1 MEKNCP
7 ACFYP
12 RETRVIV
19 QYGSKVR
26 SFRLLKDCP
35 NIVPESTPLARIGLA
50 RRMAG
55 EMADPEEIVS
65 LVLDEPDLT
74 KIYRCGGPGGFE
86 PVAGKY
92 NYWVT
97 DIEHRDRTAPPLS
110 AVRDAWEY
118 NYQIYPNN
126 LLDAVCKDL
135 MEDRLKIDF
144 RKIIEVMLRQMSEGE
159 NKNPKPPQDDGGDHN
174 GPKQD
179 N

>member
-1 MEKNCP
+1 MGKNCP

-19 QYGSKVR
+19 QYGSKVH

-35 NIVPESTPLARIGLA
+35 NIVPESTPMARLGLA

-65 LVLDEPDLT
+65 LVLDEPDRS

-97 DIEHRDRTAPPLS
+97 DIAHRDRTAPRLS

-118 NYQIYPNN
+118 NYQIYPNDLIDSVCN
-126 LLDAVCKDL
+126 HLMKNRLGSEIRTALDAIL
-135 MEDRLKIDF
+135 RRLS
-144 RKIIEVMLRQMSEGE
+144 Q
-159 NKNPKPPQDDGGDHN
+159 PKTDSPHPPQDDGGN
-174 GPKQD
+174 PKD
-179 N
+179 PKTEP